1 MRGQEEEAK
10 GEGKG
15 IALTEIAER
24 RAMWKQVSEFL
35 AGAVTVVGA
44 AFALFKGVF
53 EESAPPGSE
62 VNLLVQWTML
72 ACLLILLV
80 VWLLLPRRPPRSQ
93 QLLLGGFAFL
103 AIVASVGSFLHYLS
117 LESEYVYEYRDG
129 RRYVRGELTEAGR
142 VRARGRAIAKA
153 VEDFGG
159 PLIVKNQILWSEES
173 EKAVARRL
181 QTWYLLAVTLSF
193 STLVVL
199 VLAGM
204 TRLRKAR
211 AVRSDE
217 NKQSQ

>member
-1 MRGQEEEAK
+1 
-10 GEGKG
+10 
-15 IALTEIAER
+15 
-24 RAMWKQVSEFL
+24 MWKQVSEFL

-93 QLLLGGFAFL
+93 QLLLAGFAFL